1 MHEFG
6 FNQGAEEG
14 GADKVLDPVVNV
26 ASEGEQGA
34 EGDGQAEGEAR
45 EEEAR
50 SVHAPPI
57 PVTPTLVEV
66 HQHRLTHTPIPL
78 LVPTLRTR
86 QEPRGSSCLI
96 QAK

>member
-6 FNQGAEEG
+6 LDQGADEG

-34 EGDGQAEGEAR
+34 ERGGQEEGEAR

-50 SVHAPPI
+50 TVHAPPI
-57 PVTPTLVEV
+57 PVTPT
-66 HQHRLTHTPIPL
+66 
-78 LVPTLRTR
+78 
-86 QEPRGSSCLI
+86 
-96 QAK
+96 